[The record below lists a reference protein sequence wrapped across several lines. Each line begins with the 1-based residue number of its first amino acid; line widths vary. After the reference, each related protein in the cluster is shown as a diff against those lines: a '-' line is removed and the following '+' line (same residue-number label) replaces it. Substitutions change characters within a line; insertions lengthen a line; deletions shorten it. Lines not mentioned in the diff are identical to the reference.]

1 MMYDLPT
8 SLEVGGAEYAIRSDY
23 RAALD
28 ICAALSDPSMS
39 NQEKAVALLLLY
51 EDYDSI
57 PAEDVEDALRQAVWF
72 LDCGDGI
79 TSSKPRPKLMD
90 WERDFKWIVA
100 PINRVAGTE
109 VRSVQYMHWWTFV
122 SCYYEIGDCIFAQFV
137 GIRNKLEKHKRLD
150 KYDREFYEANRE
162 AIDLRNGITDNEREM
177 LKSILGGGQN
187 GRRDPDL

>member
-28 ICAALSDPSMS
+28 ICVALSDPSMS

-57 PAEDVEDALRQAVWF
+57 PAEHIEEALRQAVWF

-79 TSSKPRPKLMD
+79 TNNKPRPKLMD

-100 PINRVAGTE
+100 PINRVAGAE

-122 SCYYEIGDCIFAQFV
+122 SYYYEIGDCTFAQFV
-137 GIRNKLEKHKRLD
+137 GIRNKLAKGKRLE
-150 KYDREFYEANRE
+150 KYEREFYEANRE
-162 AIDLRNGITDNEREM
+162 AIDLRMGITDDEREM